1 MIHVFA
7 YTCSF
12 TLFHV
17 HDDCT
22 QHTVRGRIASDG
34 ADVVIA
40 EEVAEIASDI
50 QLRKASDQSAVFH
63 QVRHLY
69 RSSKMTAGRDIAA

>member
-1 MIHVFA
+1 MILMFA

-17 HDDCT
+17 HNNGA

-34 ADVVIA
+34 ADIVIA
-40 EEVAEIASDI
+40 EQVAEIASDI
-50 QLRKASDQSAVFH
+50 QFRKASDQSAVFH

-69 RSSKMTAGRDIAA
+69 RSGKMTVRCGIAA